1 MSAGTKAAAAPRL
14 VAVVTGGSNGIG
26 EGICRHLHAAGA
38 VVINIDKVA
47 PARPLGGD
55 AQSSGGG
62 DAQSSRSGDAQ
73 SSRGGVARASGSG
86 DYHFL
91 QADLTDAAATRAAA
105 ADLARRFEVNALVNN
120 AGFPTP
126 GTLEE
131 ITDAD
136 FDHGANLHL
145 RAAILLSQAF
155 LPGMEA
161 RRFGRIVNMSSRSIL
176 GKKARTV
183 YAGTKAALV
192 AYTRSWAIELGG
204 FGITVNAISPGPV
217 LTELFLKYQEP
228 EVIEKLVGLTVVG
241 RAGQPDDI
249 ARAAMFFLA
258 PENSYV
264 TGQVLHVCGGSSLGG
279 APW

>member
-1 MSAGTKAAAAPRL
+1 MKL

-26 EGICRHLHAAGA
+26 EGICRHLLAAGA
-38 VVINIDKVA
+38 TTINVDIVEPKQ
-47 PARPLGGD
+47 RLE
-55 AQSSGGG
+55 
-62 DAQSSRSGDAQ
+62 
-73 SSRGGVARASGSG
+73 G
-86 DYHFL
+86 DYHFFD
-91 QADLTDAAATRAAA
+91 ADLTRPEAARKAGADIAAK
-105 ADLARRFEVNALVNN
+105 FEVNCLVNN

-126 GTLEE
+126 GTLEQ
-131 ITDAD
+131 ITDKD

-145 RAAILLSQAF
+145 RAAIILSQAF
-155 LPGMEA
+155 IPGMKS

-192 AYTRSWAIELGG
+192 AYTRSWALELGE

-217 LTELFLKYQEP
+217 ITELFTKYQKP

-241 RAGQPDDI
+241 RAGNPDDV
-249 ARAAMFFLA
+249 ARAAMFFLS
-258 PENSYV
+258 PDNSYV
-264 TGQVLHVCGGSSLGG
+264 TGQTLHVCGGSSLGG

>member
-1 MSAGTKAAAAPRL
+1 MSAKASPVL

-26 EGICRHLHAAGA
+26 AGICSHLA
-38 VVINIDKVA
+38 
-47 PARPLGGD
+47 
-55 AQSSGGG
+55 
-62 DAQSSRSGDAQ
+62 
-73 SSRGGVARASGSG
+73 ASGATTINVDVVVPKAPPAG
-86 DYHFL
+86 DYHFFPC
-91 QADLTDAAATRAAA
+91 DLTAAAATRALA
-105 ADLARRFEVNALVNN
+105 ADLAKRFEVNALVNN

-131 ITDAD
+131 ITDRD

-145 RAAILLSQAF
+145 RAAIILSQAF
-155 LPGMEA
+155 LPGMKA

-217 LTELFLKYQEP
+217 LTELFLKYQPP
-228 EVIEKLVGLTVVG
+228 EVIEKLVAMTVVG
-241 RAGQPDDI
+241 RAGQPDDV
-249 ARAAMFFLA
+249 ARAAMFFLS
-258 PENSYV
+258 PDNSYV
-264 TGQVLHVCGGSSLGG
+264 TGQTLHVCGGSSLGG

>member
-1 MSAGTKAAAAPRL
+1 MNARDL
-14 VAVVTGGSNGIG
+14 VAVVSGGSNGIG
-26 EGICRHLHAAGA
+26 EGICRHLLDAGA
-38 VVINIDKVA
+38 EVINVDKVA
-47 PARPLGGD
+47 PAKPLPGRYSFY
-55 AQSSGGG
+55 QC
-62 DAQSSRSGDAQ
+62 
-73 SSRGGVARASGSG
+73 
-86 DYHFL
+86 
-91 QADLTDAAATRAAA
+91 DLTDAAAARAVGAEIA
-105 ADLARRFEVNALVNN
+105 ERHPVNALVNN

-131 ITDAD
+131 ITDED

-145 RAAILLSQAF
+145 RAAVILSQAF
-155 LPGMEA
+155 LPRMKAE
-161 RRFGRIVNMSSRSIL
+161 RFGRIVNMSSRSIL

-192 AYTRSWAIELGG
+192 AYTRSWAIELGE

-217 LTELFLKYQEP
+217 LTELFLKYQKP

-241 RAGQPDDI
+241 RAGNPDDI
-249 ARAAMFFLA
+249 ARAAMFFLS
-258 PENSYV
+258 PDNSYV

>member
-1 MSAGTKAAAAPRL
+1 MKHADL

-26 EGICRHLHAAGA
+26 EGICVALHAAGA
-38 VVINIDKVA
+38 TVVNVDQVA
-47 PARPLGGD
+47 PARPLEGRYQFC
-55 AQSSGGG
+55 AC
-62 DAQSSRSGDAQ
+62 
-73 SSRGGVARASGSG
+73 
-86 DYHFL
+86 
-91 QADLTDAAATRAAA
+91 DLTDKAATRALGSALAA
-105 ADLARRFEVNALVNN
+105 EFPVNALVNN

-126 GTLEE
+126 GTLEG
-131 ITDAD
+131 ITDEA

-145 RAAILLSQAF
+145 RAAILLSQAV
-155 LPGMEA
+155 LPGMKA

-176 GKKARTV
+176 GKRARTV

-192 AYTRSWAIELGG
+192 AYTRSWAIELGAH
-204 FGITVNAISPGPV
+204 GITVNAISPGPV
-217 LTELFLKYQEP
+217 LTELFLKYQKP

>member
-1 MSAGTKAAAAPRL
+1 MNAEGSRERDARL

-26 EGICRHLHAAGA
+26 EGICRHLQAAGA
-38 VVINIDKVA
+38 TVINIDKVA
-47 PARPLGGD
+47 PAKPLGGD
-55 AQSSGGG
+55 
-62 DAQSSRSGDAQ
+62 
-73 SSRGGVARASGSG
+73 
-86 DYHFL
+86 YHFF
-91 QADLTDAAATRAAA
+91 QADLTDAAATRAVGAQVA
-105 ADLARRFEVNALVNN
+105 KRFEVNALVNN

-155 LPGMEA
+155 LPGMKA

-192 AYTRSWAIELGG
+192 AYTRSWAIELGEY
-204 FGITVNAISPGPV
+204 GITVNAISPGPV
-217 LTELFLKYQEP
+217 LTELFLKYQKP

-241 RAGQPDDI
+241 RAGNPDDI
-249 ARAAMFFLA
+249 ARAAMFFLS
-258 PENSYV
+258 PDNSYV

>member
-1 MSAGTKAAAAPRL
+1 MNTKEL
-14 VAVVTGGSNGIG
+14 VVVVTGGSNGIG

-38 VVINIDKVA
+38 TVINVDKVA
-47 PARPLGGD
+47 PARPLPGEY
-55 AQSSGGG
+55 SF
-62 DAQSSRSGDAQ
+62 
-73 SSRGGVARASGSG
+73 
-86 DYHFL
+86 YPC
-91 QADLTDAAATRAAA
+91 DLTDAAAARAVGAEIA
-105 ADLARRFEVNALVNN
+105 QRHPVNALVNN

-131 ITDAD
+131 INDQD

-145 RAAILLSQAF
+145 RAAVILSQAF
-155 LPGMEA
+155 LPRMKA
-161 RRFGRIVNMSSRSIL
+161 KRFGRIVNMSSRSIL

-192 AYTRSWAIELGG
+192 AYTRSWAIELGE

-217 LTELFLKYQEP
+217 LTELFLKYQKP

-241 RAGQPDDI
+241 RAGQPDDV
-249 ARAAMFFLA
+249 ARAAMFFLS
-258 PENSYV
+258 PDNSYV

>member
-1 MSAGTKAAAAPRL
+1 MSAEASREPKL

-26 EGICRHLHAAGA
+26 EGICRHLLAAGA
-38 VVINIDKVA
+38 TVVNVDKVP
-47 PARPLGGD
+47 PARPLEGD
-55 AQSSGGG
+55 ASFYQC
-62 DAQSSRSGDAQ
+62 
-73 SSRGGVARASGSG
+73 
-86 DYHFL
+86 
-91 QADLTDAAATRAAA
+91 DLTDAAATRALAA
-105 ADLARRFEVNALVNN
+105 EIAGRHPVNALVNN

-126 GTLEE
+126 GTLEQ

-136 FDHGANLHL
+136 FDHGADLHL
-145 RAAILLSQAF
+145 RAAIILTQAF
-155 LPGMEA
+155 LPGMKA
-161 RRFGRIVNMSSRSIL
+161 ARFGRIVNMSSRSIL

-192 AYTRSWAIELGG
+192 AYTRSWAIELGE

-217 LTELFLKYQEP
+217 LTELFLKYQKP

-241 RAGQPDDI
+241 RAGHPDDI
-249 ARAAMFFLA
+249 ARAAMFFLS
-258 PENSYV
+258 PDNSYV